1 MRFSIVIPAYNY
13 GHLLA
18 RAVESAC
25 TQPGDDYEVLVIDDG
40 STDNTPAVLK
50 TLQKTWSDLRVI
62 RQENA
67 GPAAVRNRGVRETRG
82 QLLIFLDAD
91 DAFLDGALSHFR
103 AALTRKP
110 LAEVLVAGTIA
121 VFADGRARQSTVPRL
136 ATDPEQR
143 FLDYLYK
150 RVSMSNGAVAM
161 ARELLLRFPF
171 KPELRQTEDI
181 PVFAHCLA
189 AGECE
194 VVPEPVVKIHKHASS
209 RRHATDASLQV
220 GMQLVDEVF
229 DPARLPPALMKHRER
244 YRARR
249 AVSLF
254 RLLYRGKRYR
264 EARQYFHLALRANP
278 SEVLKKPENLFKYL
292 RSFFPGSSSSV

>member
-13 GHLLA
+13 AHVLA

-40 STDNTPAVLK
+40 STDDTPTVLAA
-50 TLQKTWSDLRVI
+50 LQKTYTDLRVI
-62 RQENA
+62 RQDNA
-67 GPAAVRNRGVRETRG
+67 GPAAVRNRGVRET
-82 QLLIFLDAD
+82 QAKLLVFLDAD
-91 DAFLDGALSHFR
+91 DALLPGALDHFR
-103 AALTRKP
+103 AALVRKP
-110 LAEVLVAGTIA
+110 AAQVLVASTVA
-121 VFADGRARQSTVPRL
+121 VFADGRERQSAVPRL
-136 ATDPEQR
+136 EADPEQR

-150 RVSMSNGAVAM
+150 RVGMSNGAVAM

-181 PVFAHCLA
+181 PVFGHCLA

-194 VVPEPVVKIHKHASS
+194 AVPEPVVKIHKHASS
-209 RRHATDASLQV
+209 RRHATDSALQV

-229 DPARLPPALMKHRER
+229 DPTRLPPALMKHRER

-249 AVSLF
+249 AASLF

-264 EARQYFHLALRANP
+264 EARQYFRLALRANP
-278 SEVLKKPENLFKYL
+278 GEVLKKPENLFKYL
-292 RSFFPGSSSSV
+292 RSFFPS